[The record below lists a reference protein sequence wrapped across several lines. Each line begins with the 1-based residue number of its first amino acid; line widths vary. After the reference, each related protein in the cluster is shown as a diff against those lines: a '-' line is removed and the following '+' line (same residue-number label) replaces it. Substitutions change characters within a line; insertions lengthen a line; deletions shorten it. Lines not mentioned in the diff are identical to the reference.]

1 MATDSDRF
9 GPLHDPA
16 VRSQRLGT
24 HEIFIEGDIVFQRSH
39 GTTTLSDTQE
49 MFALCNEVY
58 ERYGYVLVLIDSS
71 QGGMATPEAQ
81 VSVECAAPATVSE
94 PLCDLW
100 QHAPGSGR
108 GDPDDARHGASYWL
122 EAVRRSGGG

>member
-24 HEIFIEGDIVFQRSH
+24 HEIFIEGDIVFQRAH
-39 GTTTLSDTQE
+39 GTTTHADTQE

-58 ERYGYVLVLIDSS
+58 ERYGYVLVLIESS
-71 QGGMATPEAQ
+71 QGGMATPEARKC
-81 VSVECAAPATVSE
+81 VFRNPTVTFIVRVKMSAWTW
-94 PLCDLW
+94 L
-100 QHAPGSGR
+100 SGV
-108 GDPDDARHGASYWL
+108 ASIVAWL
-122 EAVRRSGGG
+122 HSLLNWKSALLPV